1 MQTVFEGKKYRIS
14 VLTNQ
19 LIRLEY
25 SENGYF
31 EDRLTRVVQNRTFT
45 SELSLNVLEDENR
58 LEIITDFL
66 HLHYDKS
73 LFSNSGLFIDVKK
86 NLSAYGNRWYFGNQY
101 SNLGGTNRTLDF
113 VDGSI
118 ELEDGI
124 MSKNGFAILD
134 DSSSFVFDKM
144 CNPVERPENVI
155 DIYFFGY
162 GRDYYTALKDF
173 YHLTGSTPLLP
184 RFALGNWWSR
194 YWAYSEEGYLG
205 LMDKFEAENV
215 PLSVSV
221 IDMDWHLTNDVP
233 ERFGSGWTG
242 YSWNKKLFPDPERFL
257 NELHKRGLKTTL
269 NVHPA
274 DGIRAFED
282 AYPAVAKRL
291 SLNTTIEEPALFN
304 MSNEDFRKAYF
315 EEVHHPLEKQGVDFW
330 WIDWQQGTEG
340 QIDPLWLLNYYHFKD
355 ITREGNNS
363 VILSRYAGPGS
374 HRFPIGF
381 SGDTVTTWSSLAFQ
395 PYFTST
401 ASNIGYS
408 WWSHDIGGHMLGYH
422 DEELALR
429 WLQFGVFSPIN
440 RLHSSNSPF
449 QSKEPWGY
457 SLEIAE
463 SMKVYLRLR
472 HKLIPYIYTMNVRT
486 HENGIPLITP
496 MYYNYPYSD
505 ESYSVPNQYF
515 FGSDLM
521 VAPITEKSNPSDK
534 KGRVEVWFPEGKWY
548 NFFTDD
554 EYAGPIK
561 LPIYRKKEEIPVFAK
576 EGAIIPLDAKPAKT
590 GVRLPEIIE
599 WHIFPGISNSFDL
612 VEDLNGK
619 RLITSCELRWEEG
632 EVQISYSGDATI
644 IPANRKHRLIFH
656 AIRQED
662 VIVENGDTM
671 VPFDATPLEK
681 NSTFIDRVYSCL
693 QDLEIDYDTK
703 HIVVRELENSQN
715 ILHKIAS
722 LNRLEPRLREQL
734 TELLYI
740 S

>member
-31 EDRLTRVVQNRTFT
+31 EDRLTRVVQNRSFT
-45 SELSLNVLEDENR
+45 SELSLNVIEDENR
-58 LEIITDFL
+58 LEIITDSL

-73 LFSNSGLFIDVKK
+73 LFSNSGLFIDVKN

-194 YWAYSEEGYLG
+194 YWAYSEEGYLS

-291 SLNTTIEEPALFN
+291 SLNTTIEEPALFD

-381 SGDTVTTWSSLAFQ
+381 SGDTVTTWASLAFQ

-472 HKLIPYIYTMNVRT
+472 HKFI
-486 HENGIPLITP
+486 H
-496 MYYNYPYSD
+496 
-505 ESYSVPNQYF
+505 
-515 FGSDLM
+515 
-521 VAPITEKSNPSDK
+521 
-534 KGRVEVWFPEGKWY
+534 
-548 NFFTDD
+548 
-554 EYAGPIK
+554 
-561 LPIYRKKEEIPVFAK
+561 
-576 EGAIIPLDAKPAKT
+576 
-590 GVRLPEIIE
+590 
-599 WHIFPGISNSFDL
+599 
-612 VEDLNGK
+612 
-619 RLITSCELRWEEG
+619 
-632 EVQISYSGDATI
+632 
-644 IPANRKHRLIFH
+644 
-656 AIRQED
+656 
-662 VIVENGDTM
+662 
-671 VPFDATPLEK
+671 
-681 NSTFIDRVYSCL
+681 TFI
-693 QDLEIDYDTK
+693 Q
-703 HIVVRELENSQN
+703 
-715 ILHKIAS
+715 
-722 LNRLEPRLREQL
+722 
-734 TELLYI
+734 
-740 S
+740 